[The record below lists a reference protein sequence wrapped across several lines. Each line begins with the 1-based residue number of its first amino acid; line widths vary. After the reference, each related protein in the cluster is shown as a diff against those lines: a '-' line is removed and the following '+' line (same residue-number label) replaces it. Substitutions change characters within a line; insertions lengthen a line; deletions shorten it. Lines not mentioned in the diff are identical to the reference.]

1 VTGKSDPIIQLRY
14 LPLERLKVPHPVNR
28 LQYIQSRCRGKR
40 ILDLG
45 ALDETE
51 LVKEQHSSWRWV
63 HRMIAESAREVLGI
77 DSSPLLKE
85 KGVFHTSFGTTIR
98 YGVVEDLQ
106 AVVQEFQPELIVGGE
121 LIEHTP
127 NTLSWMSQLGNYAP
141 GVEILM
147 TTPNAT
153 SLINLFLSILSREN
167 THQDHLQIYS
177 FKTLATLSQRLQL
190 EAVKIIPYYYH
201 SELMRGRASRVL
213 IPLIYLVDYL
223 CFTPLQF
230 LFPLT
235 AGGMILE
242 ARFPG
247 ARVA

>member
-1 VTGKSDPIIQLRY
+1 VTDKSNPFNHLRY
-14 LPLERLKVPHPVNR
+14 LPLERLKVHRPVNR

-40 ILDLG
+40 VLDLG

-51 LVKEQHSSWRWV
+51 WVKEQHSSWRWG
-63 HRMIAESAREVLGI
+63 HRIIADSAREVLGI

-85 KGVFHTSFGTTIR
+85 KGIFHTSFGTTIR
-98 YGVVEDLQ
+98 YGVVEELQ
-106 AVVQEFQPELIVGGE
+106 AVVREFQPELIVGGE

-127 NTLSWMSQLGNYAP
+127 NTLSWMSQLGKHAP
-141 GVEILM
+141 GVELLM

-153 SLINLFLSILSREN
+153 SLINLCLSLLSREN

-177 FKTLATLSQRLQL
+177 LKTLATLSRRLQL

-201 SELMRGRASRVL
+201 SELMRGRAHRVL
-213 IPLIYLVDYL
+213 VPLIYLADYL

-235 AGGMILE
+235 AGGMILD

-247 ARVA
+247 VKVA